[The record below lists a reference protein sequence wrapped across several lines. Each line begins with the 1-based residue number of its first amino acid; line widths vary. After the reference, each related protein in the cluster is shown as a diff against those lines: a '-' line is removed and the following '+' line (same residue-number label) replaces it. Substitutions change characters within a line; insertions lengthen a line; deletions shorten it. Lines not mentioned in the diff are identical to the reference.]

1 MFITGAKY
9 GDIREVWTCFLE
21 VPINGLQGF
30 SSRSFT
36 SHDGRETKPWVVCKP
51 LLHPLSN
58 QSRCPKDDGVVM
70 LHEYASVRGAL
81 SLVGQSML
89 RFPWPSGDCGGVRK
103 IRRTIN
109 LRKMFHPSLTEPS
122 FASPSRREYRT
133 GTCAIS
139 SCSSVHAVYISASI
153 SNRIEFNFKRLID
166 LREKA
171 QYPEHRSF
179 IGTPYK
185 ATAHHV
191 SR

>member
-1 MFITGAKY
+1 M
-9 GDIREVWTCFLE
+9 
-21 VPINGLQGF
+21 
-30 SSRSFT
+30 
-36 SHDGRETKPWVVCKP
+36 VCKP
-51 LLHPLSN
+51 LLHPLAN
-58 QSRCPKDDGVVM
+58 QTRCPKDDGVVR
-70 LHEYASVRGAL
+70 LHDDASVRCAL
-81 SLVGQSML
+81 SFVGQSML
-89 RFPWPSGDCGGVRK
+89 RFPCPSEDCGGARK

-109 LRKMFHPSLTEPS
+109 LRKIFHPSFTEPS
-122 FASPSRREYRT
+122 FASPSRREYRI

-153 SNRIEFNFKRLID
+153 SNRIEFSFMRLID

-179 IGTPYK
+179 IGAPYK